1 MSTCLVHITLFACIF
16 ISARNL
22 FQYDK
27 RKLLVNTKYYVRGK
41 KNGQTFLMLL
51 FVRQTKCFGNI

>member
-27 RKLLVNTKYYVRGK
+27 RKLLVNTKCYVRGK
-41 KNGQTFLMLL
+41 KWTDTFNAFICKTNKM
-51 FVRQTKCFGNI
+51 FW